1 MVRIVFN
8 GSGGASDGGNGRDG
22 FSAYQIALA
31 NGFIGTEEEWL
42 DSLHGKDG
50 KTGKAFTYADFTPEQ
65 LEALKVKGEKGDPGK
80 DGINGKDGAKGD
92 PGKDGTNGK
101 DGFGTKEQYDAI
113 IARLDALEAI
123 ESGGE

>member
-8 GSGGASDGGNGRDG
+8 GSGGSSDGGNGRDG

-31 NGFIGTEEEWL
+31 NGFKGTEEEWL

-50 KTGKAFTYADFTPEQ
+50 KAGKAFTYADFTQEQ
-65 LEALKVKGEKGDPGK
+65 LNALKVKGDKGDPGT
-80 DGINGKDGAKGD
+80 

-101 DGFGTKEQYDAI
+101 DGFGTKAQYDAI
-113 IARLDALEAI
+113 IARLDALEATKN
-123 ESGGE
+123 GGE